1 MSINKDQSTV
11 LISHLHVYRAIAE
24 EAAAKSLKSLNE
36 HRTPKPNG
44 QPGFILHGD
53 NGVSFKEALI
63 AIAFSGIYL
72 EALMAIVQRQSKASG
87 KRFVSKGAK
96 EGRYGGKLQ
105 AIGIKDPELIA
116 EANHFNDAR
125 DELIHENSYELKV
138 GVMNHVPGVKHFC
151 AQDEAQRSVKLIK
164 RVAADLEKIHGTDGS
179 R

>member
-1 MSINKDQSTV
+1 MKKDSNTV

-24 EAAAKSLKSLNE
+24 EAAAKSLKSLDE

-44 QPGFILHGD
+44 EPGFILHEV

-72 EALMAIVQRQSKASG
+72 EALMAIVQRQAKASG

-105 AIGIKDPELIA
+105 AIGIKDPDLIA

-125 DELIHENSYELKV
+125 DDLIHEKSYELKV
-138 GVMNHVPGVKHFC
+138 GVANRFPPMQQFDG
-151 AQDEAQRSVKLIK
+151 QDEAQRAIRLIR
-164 RVAADLEKIHGTDGS
+164 RVASELGKIHGKDVGG
-179 R
+179 